1 MVISMD
7 MESGTR
13 IYGEPVEE
21 VGMAYGDEVLNANPL
36 PPELVLGLQ
45 EVASVGRG
53 QHAVPTDV
61 EAFLAAVYRYQE

>member
-7 MESGTR
+7 MESGAR
-13 IYGEPVEE
+13 IYAEPAEE
-21 VGMAYGDEVLNANPL
+21 IGMAYGDEVLNANPL
-36 PPELVLGLQ
+36 PLELALGLQ

>member
-7 MESGTR
+7 MESGAR

-36 PPELVLGLQ
+36 PPELALGLQ

-53 QHAVPTDV
+53 QHAAPTDV